1 MLNFK
6 PYRLISINFWFGS
19 YVERW
24 KSSKRMRSVKNE
36 KEKENCKKIDGE
48 RHLEVTYHVINEIV
62 MF

>member
-24 KSSKRMRSVKNE
+24 KSSKRM
-36 KEKENCKKIDGE
+36 
-48 RHLEVTYHVINEIV
+48 
-62 MF
+62 